1 MKTPSMR
8 RLLPLCLVAL
18 SLPLLVGFTGD
29 KGVEAE
35 TYVGFG
41 IGNVRTAIDDD
52 PFGEIGGSFRF
63 KFRNFP
69 YDDKAG
75 WIGVA
80 ASWHTW
86 PQGSQIGNQL
96 LTILWEGGVVYDWGE
111 FGGGIVVF
119 GELTGVGQL
128 FVLPS
133 VRLRAGDH
141 ERVQFGF
148 GMADDAPFWSAGGL
162 MHWEGI
168 FAIPWDKLWAPR
180 VKIGVRVNPYPF
192 VPDERVPI
200 ELFGGVEAR
209 IGRHVRVSVEGSLG
223 DGGGPGLPPSF
234 TAAVK
239 IGAAVGKGTK
249 SGIKPQSVD

>member
-1 MKTPSMR
+1 MR
-8 RLLPLCLVAL
+8 RLLPLCLVVL

-75 WIGVA
+75 WLGVA

-148 GMADDAPFWSAGGL
+148 GMADDAPFWTAGGL

-200 ELFGGVEAR
+200 ELFGGVEAH
-209 IGRHVRVSVEGSLG
+209 IGRHIRVSVEGSLG